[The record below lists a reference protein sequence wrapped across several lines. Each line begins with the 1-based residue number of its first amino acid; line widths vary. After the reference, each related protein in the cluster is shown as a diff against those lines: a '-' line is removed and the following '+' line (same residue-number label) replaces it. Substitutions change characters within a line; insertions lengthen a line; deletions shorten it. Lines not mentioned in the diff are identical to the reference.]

1 MSALKAS
8 AMPRRAR
15 LGRILNRCART
26 RAANSSTKR
35 ARASGAAARSSRSS
49 QRSYRSR
56 PRSVM
61 HQPVPAHGAVSL
73 QGQAEEDVNP
83 GDLGAARVQGQG
95 PAGGGGPCRGTA
107 RGREVE
113 PEPPVTRALFEARA
127 QALAGRGELSLLELG
142 LAEHA
147 PRLARPRLQRGAAPG

>member
-8 AMPRRAR
+8 ARPRRAR

-35 ARASGAAARSSRSS
+35 ARASGAAARSSCSS

-61 HQPVPAHGAVSL
+61 HPPVPVQGSVSL
-73 QGQAEEDVNP
+73 QGEAEEDVDP
-83 GDLGAARVQGQG
+83 GDLRAERVQGPGAAGGGAPLSGAARE
-95 PAGGGGPCRGTA
+95 
-107 RGREVE
+107 REIE
-113 PEPPVTRALFEARA
+113 PEPPVLRVLIEALA
-127 QALAGRGELSLLELG
+127 QAPARGGEPPLLELSLG
-142 LAEHA
+142 KHT
-147 PRLARPRLQRGAAPG
+147 PRLARPRL